1 MYTVYIYHF
10 AAAFLSD
17 AYQQVSGDN
26 NADEIKTTSDKEN
39 MKMEMLNL
47 ETLEKVAAAGLVS
60 FDDPTP
66 DKEEPKQETNA
77 LQDSGF

>member
-1 MYTVYIYHF
+1 
-10 AAAFLSD
+10 
-17 AYQQVSGDN
+17 
-26 NADEIKTTSDKEN
+26 
-39 MKMEMLNL
+39 MEMLNL
-47 ETLEKVAAAGLVS
+47 ETLKKVAAAGLVS